1 MYFCLS
7 SVNCPFVSRIC
18 RQTADTVCFSIS
30 LSCSRMKLP
39 GPLLEGHHL
48 WNNHKCDQSSHSNGA
63 IASMTST
70 DFGFWSQIALV
81 TDIALV
87 GRQHPSLLTLPSAT
101 VETSSLKAELL
112 LDEFANGFESI
123 IIAQNVTIC
132 KQANL
137 NYNVCLPNFISLCI
151 S

>member
-1 MYFCLS
+1 M
-7 SVNCPFVSRIC
+7 R
-18 RQTADTVCFSIS
+18 
-30 LSCSRMKLP
+30 LP
-39 GPLLEGHHL
+39 GPPQTGQHL

-63 IASMTST
+63 ITSVTLT

-81 TDIALV
+81 TDITLV

-112 LDEFANGFESI
+112 LDKFANGFQTI

-132 KQANL
+132 K
-137 NYNVCLPNFISLCI
+137 
-151 S
+151 